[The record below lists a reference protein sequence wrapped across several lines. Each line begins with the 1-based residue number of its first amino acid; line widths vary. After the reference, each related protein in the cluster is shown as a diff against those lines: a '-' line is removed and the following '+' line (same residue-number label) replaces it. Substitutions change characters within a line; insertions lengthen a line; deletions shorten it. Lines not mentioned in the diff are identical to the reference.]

1 MKATCSLVSAAVMAA
16 GLVIHAQAPAAAPS
30 RPERRLEVPYTQFT
44 LSNGLHVILH
54 EDHTVPLLT
63 VNVWYH
69 VGSAREKPGRT
80 GFAHLFEHLMFMGSG
95 HVKYGQ
101 FDTLLEAVGG
111 TNNASTEADR
121 TNYYIDV
128 PSNALDLA
136 LYLESDRMGWLL
148 DAMSPDTVNAQRE
161 VVKNERRQS
170 YENAPY
176 GMASIEIAKM
186 LYPEGHP
193 YRWPTIGYMEDLTA
207 ACYEDVVEFFK
218 KYYQPSNAT
227 LVVAGDID
235 PAAARA
241 AVEKWFADVKP
252 GTGLVPPI
260 DYPHPQL
267 TSVQRKTIQDRVQL
281 PRLYLDW
288 ITPSHFEPGDA
299 ELDVVSLLL
308 AGGKNSRLYK
318 RLVYELQ
325 IAQDVSAVQASQA
338 LNSQFEIV
346 VTARPPADA
355 TGVTATI
362 EKIRGIVDE
371 ELRKLQS
378 SPPDTHEL
386 ERAINQIEASFYG
399 RMERVEGFGGVG
411 DQLNAY
417 FAAAGDPD
425 YFNEDLARYRALSVS
440 DIEAAAGYFLPL
452 DRRTELTVEPVK

>member
-111 TNNASTEADR
+111 TNNASTEDDR

-148 DAMSPDTVNAQRE
+148 DAMSPDTVNAQRD
-161 VVKNERRQS
+161 VVKNERRQC

-193 YRWPTIGYMEDLTA
+193 YRWPMIGYMEDLTA
-207 ACYEDVVEFFK
+207 ATYEDVVEFFK

-241 AVEKWFADVKP
+241 AGREVVRRRQTGNRPRAADRLSAP
-252 GTGLVPPI
+252 AAHERATQDDSGSRAAAALV
-260 DYPHPQL
+260 
-267 TSVQRKTIQDRVQL
+267 
-281 PRLYLDW
+281 
-288 ITPSHFEPGDA
+288 
-299 ELDVVSLLL
+299 
-308 AGGKNSRLYK
+308 SRLDHAAPL
-318 RLVYELQ
+318 RAGRRGARRRVAAARGRQEL
-325 IAQDVSAVQASQA
+325 AAVQA
-338 LNSQFEIV
+338 
-346 VTARPPADA
+346 ARLRSADRAGCFGGTGVAGAQLAVRDRRHGSPARGC
-355 TGVTATI
+355 TTVTATM

-378 SPPDTHEL
+378 SPPDSA
-386 ERAINQIEASFYG
+386 RARARDQPDRGVFLRPHGAG
-399 RMERVEGFGGVG
+399 RRVRRHWRSAQRVLRRDRRPRLLQRGPG
-411 DQLNAY
+411 
-417 FAAAGDPD
+417 
-425 YFNEDLARYRALSVS
+425 ALSSAVR
-440 DIEAAAGYFLPL
+440 
-452 DRRTELTVEPVK
+452 RRTSRPRPDTFFRSIDGWN